1 MGVPRP
7 RIYCS
12 GPLFNDSERAEM
24 AQIATALESAGF
36 DTFLPHRDGL
46 EFRALL
52 GDLMMAGLALED
64 AQAAWDRAIFAL
76 DAYQAVEGCDAV
88 VVNLNGRVP
97 DEGAVAEAAM
107 AWARGRVV
115 IGYKNDLR
123 SLVMGRDNAMVAGL
137 VGFRVFSDPE
147 AIAREMRNV
156 EWGMENGERGRM
168 PSRAT
173 TSEIQHSPFSIPH
186 FAGNADRG
194 VHSVIDLGRRIWAD
208 MSPEENLA
216 NVAATVMGT
225 ANGQRRMSST
235 E

>member
-1 MGVPRP
+1 MTSARP

-24 AQIATALESAGF
+24 AQIAAALEAEGF

-52 GDLMMAGLALED
+52 ADLMMAGLSIED

-76 DAYQAVEGCDAV
+76 DTYQAVEGCDAV

-107 AWARGRVV
+107 AWARGRLVV
-115 IGYKNDLR
+115 GYKNDVR

-147 AIAREMRNV
+147 AIARGMRNV
-156 EWGMENGERGRM
+156 EWRMRNGERGTE
-168 PSRAT
+168 PAHES
-173 TSEIQHSPFSIPH
+173 SFNIQPSPFSIPH
-186 FAGNADRG
+186 SSGNAGSD
-194 VHSVIDLGRRIWAD
+194 VEAVIELGRRIWAD
-208 MSPEENLA
+208 MNPVENLEG
-216 NVAATVMGT
+216 VAATVMGMK
-225 ANGQRRMSST
+225 N
-235 E
+235 

>member
-1 MGVPRP
+1 MSVPRP

-12 GPLFNDSERAEM
+12 GPLFNEAERAEM
-24 AQIATALESAGF
+24 AQIAAALEAACF

-52 GDLMMAGLALED
+52 GDLLMAGLDLED

-123 SLVMGRDNAMVAGL
+123 SLVMGRDNAMVVGL
-137 VGFRVFSDPE
+137 VGFHMVSGMD
-147 AIAREMRNV
+147 AIVSALRERPLTPALADARATPLPP
-156 EWGMENGERGRM
+156 RGRG
-168 PSRAT
+168 AGG
-173 TSEIQHSPFSIPH
+173 EGFSP
-186 FAGNADRG
+186 D
-194 VHSVIDLGRRIWAD
+194 VESVIDLGRRIWAD
-208 MSPEENLA
+208 MNPEENLA
-216 NVAATVMGT
+216 NVAATVMGWKK
-225 ANGQRRMSST
+225 G